1 MKPHAAQVVA
11 IRYILNFRNE
21 DYRVLQNHFVEI
33 LTGEGKSTALGVT
46 AIILA
51 MMNCNVACIC
61 YSSYLSERDV
71 VAFRSMFEGFEVLPF
86 VDYITAKIACG
97 NVYNQGVDI
106 RDLYESVAW
115 ESTTKY
121 HSSPNESSRL
131 SVLLRT
137 QKQSHFTVHNG

>member
-11 IRYILNFRNE
+11 IRYILNFRHE
-21 DYRVLQNHFVEI
+21 YYRVLQNHFVEI
-33 LTGEGKSTALGVT
+33 LTGEGKSIALGVT

-71 VAFRSMFEGFEVLPF
+71 VAFRSMFEGFEVFPF
-86 VDYITAKIACG
+86 IDYSTAKIACG

-106 RDLYESVAW
+106 RDLSESIAW
-115 ESTTKY
+115 GRTTEY
-121 HSSPNESSRL
+121 HNSPNEGSRL

-137 QKQSHFTVHNG
+137 EERSHFTVHNG